1 MANIPVRSPYFVQV
15 TTTGGAYAILSVTAA
30 GTTYTIRKDAAGY
43 IDISDIARD
52 AVEPTYSGSIASSS
66 SGGATVTGFY
76 TIYNS
81 SGGVVASNQGAFS
94 HVAYDG
100 YNYFEDG
107 NTVNI
112 AGTPLSGTE
121 IWFPENT
128 AGAIYTD
135 QTTTT
140 SFLAGATSVGD
151 ITINRHPCSRYTPH
165 KAAFI
170 NKFGV
175 PQELYFF
182 GTFRESVSA
191 KDEKYK
197 VGAVNGSYTTT
208 SHQQKTLVKN
218 GVVSYTL
225 STGYVSEVY
234 NEYVREMMLSEQ
246 VWLVIDGVTRPV
258 YPKSSSVD
266 FKTSINDKLVE
277 YTVQFEQ
284 ANDLISTMR

>member
-1 MANIPVRSPYFVQV
+1 MANIPVRSPYFVPV
-15 TTTGGAYAILSVTAA
+15 SITGGAYAILSITVE

-52 AVEPTYSGSIASSS
+52 AVNPTYDGSISSSS
-66 SGGATVTGFY
+66 SGGANVTGSY
-76 TIYNS
+76 AIYDAAGALV
-81 SGGVVASNQGAFS
+81 SGGNGAFA

-100 YNYFEDG
+100 YTYFAEG
-107 NTVNI
+107 NTQNLSGV
-112 AGTPLSGTE
+112 PLSGTE

-128 AGAIYTD
+128 AGAIYTS
-135 QTTTT
+135 QTGTT
-140 SFLAGATSVGD
+140 SFLAGATSVGGV
-151 ITINRHPCSRYTPH
+151 TIKRHPCSRYTPH

-182 GTFRESVSA
+182 GAIRESVSA

-197 VGAVNGSYTTT
+197 VGAVNGTYSTT

-218 GVVSYTL
+218 GMVSYTL
-225 STGYVSEVY
+225 STGYVSEAY

-246 VWLVIDGVTRPV
+246 VWLVIDGITRPV
-258 YPKSSSVD
+258 HPVSSSVD

-277 YTVQFEQ
+277 YTVEFEQ

>member
-1 MANIPVRSPYFVQV
+1 MANIAVRSPYFVQI
-15 TTTGGAYAILSVTAA
+15 TTTGGAYAILSITVA

-52 AVEPTYSGSIASSS
+52 AVEPVYNGSISSSS
-66 SGGATVTGFY
+66 SGGAVVTGFH
-76 TIYNS
+76 TIYDSTGNVVS
-81 SGGVVASNQGAFS
+81 SNVGPFN

-100 YNYFEDG
+100 YGYFADG
-107 NTVNI
+107 NTINI
-112 AGTPLSGTE
+112 TGTPLSGTE

-140 SFLAGATSVGD
+140 SFLAGATSVSG

-175 PQELYFF
+175 LQELYFF
-182 GTFRESVSA
+182 GAFRESVSA
-191 KDEKYK
+191 KDERYK
-197 VGAVNGSYTTT
+197 VGSVNGSYATT

-234 NEYVREMMLSEQ
+234 NEYVREMMISEQ

-258 YPKSSSVD
+258 HPVSSSVD

>member
-15 TTTGGAYAILSVTAA
+15 TTTGGAYAILSVTVA

-52 AVEPTYSGSIASSS
+52 AVEPTYSGSIGSSS
-66 SGGATVTGFY
+66 AGGATVTGSY
-76 TIYNS
+76 SIYDS
-81 SGGVVASNQGAFS
+81 TGTLVTADLGAFS
-94 HVAYDG
+94 HTAYDG
-100 YNYFEDG
+100 YNYFEEG
-107 NTVNI
+107 NTINI
-112 AGTPLSGTE
+112 SGVPLSGTE
-121 IWFPENT
+121 IWYPENT
-128 AGAIYTD
+128 AGAIYTS
-135 QTTTT
+135 QTGTTA
-140 SFLAGATSVGD
+140 FLAGATSVGD

-182 GTFRESVSA
+182 GVFRESVSA

-197 VGAVNGSYTTT
+197 AGAVNGSYSVN

-246 VWLVIDGVTRPV
+246 VWLVVDGVTRPV